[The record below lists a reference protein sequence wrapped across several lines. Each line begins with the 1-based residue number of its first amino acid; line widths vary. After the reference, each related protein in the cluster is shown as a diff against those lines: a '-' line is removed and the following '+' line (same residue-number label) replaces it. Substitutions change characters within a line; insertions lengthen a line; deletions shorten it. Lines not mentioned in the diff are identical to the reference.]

1 MCDFEGN
8 LTAWLDGELASDD
21 AVHVERHLQFC
32 AECRHQVDAYRQVG
46 AAFGEYCDAYCEG
59 VLTPPHRRKLS
70 RRKVA
75 ISGAA
80 ALAAGVAVLFLIAP
94 RARVRLS
101 PVPLPAPAAS
111 GIVASQPIEAAE
123 IPRDVRPG
131 PAPLEHTSRVDL
143 AKGKPVQ
150 HAASRRESQNSEWL
164 ESEPAVE
171 IAIPA
176 DAIFPPGAVPENVGF
191 TADVTIAP
199 DGSAQQIRLRPQFTE
214 FERRSTRP

>member
-8 LTAWLDGELASDD
+8 LTAWLDGELASGE
-21 AVHVERHLQFC
+21 AAHVERHLQLC
-32 AECRHQVDAYRQVG
+32 AECRQWVEAYRQVS
-46 AAFGEYCDAYCEG
+46 AVFGEYCDAYCEG
-59 VLTPPHRRKLS
+59 VLAPQHRRKLS

-80 ALAAGVAVLFLIAP
+80 ALAAAVAVLFLIAP
-94 RARVRLS
+94 RSRVRLS
-101 PVPLPAPAAS
+101 PVPLAAPAAS
-111 GIVASQPIEAAE
+111 EIVASKPIQAAE
-123 IPRDVRPG
+123 IPGDARPE
-131 PAPLEHTSRVDL
+131 PAPLKAASRFEL
-143 AKGKPVQ
+143 TKGKPVQ
-150 HAASRRESQNSEWL
+150 HAAPGPESQGSEWL
-164 ESEPAVE
+164 EAEPAVE

-176 DAIFPPGAVPENVGF
+176 DAIFPPGAIPENVGF

>member
-8 LTAWLDGELASDD
+8 LTAWLDGELASGE
-21 AVHVERHLQFC
+21 AAHVERHLQVC
-32 AECRHQVDAYRQVG
+32 AECRQRVEAYRQVS
-46 AAFGEYCDAYCEG
+46 AAFGKYCDAYCEG
-59 VLTPPHRRKLS
+59 VLAPQHRQKLS

-80 ALAAGVAVLFLIAP
+80 ALAAAVALLFLIAP
-94 RARVRLS
+94 RVRTRLS
-101 PVPLPAPAAS
+101 PVAPATAAA
-111 GIVASQPIEAAE
+111 GIVASQPIQVAE
-123 IPRDVRPG
+123 TPRDARPE
-131 PAPLEHTSRVDL
+131 PPPLKAASGLDL
-143 AKGKPVQ
+143 AKRKPVQ
-150 HAASRRESQNSEWL
+150 HAASRQESQTTEWL
-164 ESEPAVE
+164 EAEPAVE

-176 DAIFPPGAVPENVGF
+176 DAIFPPGAIPENVGF